1 MRSADHQHVRR
12 ARVLFCQPGV
22 RIQDIDRVSP
32 AASTGSFS
40 RAAYI
45 ASSNPAASSRADSR
59 SLARSTNPGGHG
71 HAEQHAEQHAEPT
84 TPAFPACTTPH
95 AQGKPEAATLRNDL
109 I

>member
-1 MRSADHQHVRR
+1 MRGADHQHVRR

-22 RIQDIDRVSP
+22 RVQDIDRVSP

-71 HAEQHAEQHAEPT
+71 HAEQHAEPAA
-84 TPAFPACTTPH
+84 PAFPACTTPH